1 MSWLQPRKPQKHSSI
16 NLYIW
21 LLARLISCH
30 LICSNPSPVSNLIS
44 IAISIPIP
52 IPAVLAKFLMNW
64 GRNQGNNSG
73 ITAPSADKCIL
84 AEERDVCVLPPAITF
99 IIFRSAR
106 KKDFLI
112 FHFVVLFLFGCD
124 VRVMCVCGFSP
135 SPSCLFVQ
143 IEKRSQAVLIPSPI
157 SKIELCGKGRAKNI
171 YIKWNFFV
179 IIQKSRLDSNQDKCR
194 CSWHTIPVEKA

>member
-84 AEERDVCVLPPAITF
+84 AEGERDVCVLPPAITF

-124 VRVMCVCGFSP
+124 VRVMCVCGFFPPHRVAFLCRLKSAVKQYLSP
-135 SPSCLFVQ
+135 LPFPKLNF
-143 IEKRSQAVLIPSPI
+143 A
-157 SKIELCGKGRAKNI
+157 AKEEQKI
-171 YIKWNFFV
+171 YI
-179 IIQKSRLDSNQDKCR
+179 
-194 CSWHTIPVEKA
+194 